1 MIPVEGSDGYKGE
14 LQWVTEVSDAIV
26 DEFRDLKG
34 ASTSRGELPCTI
46 IAEGPETL
54 RLLLASNF
62 AVQKVLLK
70 PSAFAGLRPSLE
82 ERACRAREEPPVL
95 VLLCE
100 HKLME
105 QITGVPP
112 NHASASLACA
122 CRNEMSNPSV
132 DVACRQLHDP
142 DTPLRAL
149 LLDGVDE
156 EGIGSLLRIGSA
168 FGVSAVFLSE
178 RCGDAFHRRSVR
190 VSMGHVFRIPLVR
203 VELQD
208 VIRMLRTSGV
218 ATVALAPHQSSG
230 LRAARP
236 LEELAELP
244 KRWACVIGPDGP
256 LHSNEVLDEC
266 DMPVLLETMPG
277 CPLGVGIVAG
287 ILLHGCAERE
297 QRQ

>member
-1 MIPVEGSDGYKGE
+1 MIPVEGLDGYTGE
-14 LQWVTEVSDAIV
+14 LQWVTEVSDAVV
-26 DEFRDLKG
+26 DEFRDLKK
-34 ASTSRGELPCTI
+34 AATSRGELPCTI

-62 AVQKVLLK
+62 AVEKVLLK

-82 ERACRAREEPPVL
+82 ERASCARDAAPVL

-122 CRNEMSNPSV
+122 RRSETLNSSINT
-132 DVACRQLHDP
+132 ACHQLHDP
-142 DTPLRAL
+142 DSTLRAL

-168 FGVSAVFLSE
+168 FGVNAVFLSE
-178 RCGDAFHRRSVR
+178 RCGDAFHRRAVR
-190 VSMGHVFRIPLVR
+190 VSMGHVFRVPLFR

-208 VIRMLRTSGV
+208 AIRRLRTSGV
-218 ATVALAPHQSSG
+218 ATVALASHQRSG
-230 LRAARP
+230 SRVARP

-244 KRWACVIGPDGP
+244 KRWACVIGPEGP
-256 LHSNEVLDEC
+256 VHSDEVLDAC
-266 DMPVLLETMPG
+266 DMPAFLDTVPG
-277 CPLGVGIVAG
+277 CSLGVGVVAG
-287 ILLHGCAERE
+287 ILLNGCTERE
-297 QRQ
+297 QK